1 MVTLIV
7 FAETGALLLLELP
20 IDGAG
25 MVSRDKS
32 VSLVVL
38 IECLVAPLEPSVKLV
53 APVESIT

>member
-20 IDGAG
+20 IDGAA

-38 IECLVAPLEPSVKLV
+38 IECLVDTVY
-53 APVESIT
+53 